1 MHGFSNG
8 GYFLILGFLSLI
20 GAMSF
25 WFRDVISEGTAESL
39 SLKVVLSNYTLNIA
53 KAIPKEEIKLVL
65 DSKARTRLRFSHP
78 AAETYSKKIN
88 SLNFSKDQLGYYLAG
103 LLEGDGS
110 ISLPAIGNTTL
121 NRVLN
126 PRFVFTSHINNFPP
140 TRRVTKDS

>member
-65 DSKARTRLRFSHP
+65 DSKARARLRFSLFF
-78 AAETYSKKIN
+78 Y
-88 SLNFSKDQLGYYLAG
+88 
-103 LLEGDGS
+103 
-110 ISLPAIGNTTL
+110 
-121 NRVLN
+121 
-126 PRFVFTSHINNFPP
+126 
-140 TRRVTKDS
+140 

>member
-65 DSKARTRLRFSHP
+65 DSKAR
-78 AAETYSKKIN
+78 AAPT
-88 SLNFSKDQLGYYLAG
+88 FQ
-103 LLEGDGS
+103 
-110 ISLPAIGNTTL
+110 
-121 NRVLN
+121 
-126 PRFVFTSHINNFPP
+126 PP
-140 TRRVTKDS
+140 GGRNLF